1 MPIDVAG
8 PGVGDP
14 APALSLTTSDGS
26 TLSLGGML
34 GQKILLVFYRGA
46 W

>member
-8 PGVGDP
+8 PGVGDR
-14 APALSLTTSDGS
+14 APAFNLPTSDGS
-26 TLSLGGML
+26 TLSLDGL
-34 GQKILLVFYRGA
+34 RGQKILLVFYRGA